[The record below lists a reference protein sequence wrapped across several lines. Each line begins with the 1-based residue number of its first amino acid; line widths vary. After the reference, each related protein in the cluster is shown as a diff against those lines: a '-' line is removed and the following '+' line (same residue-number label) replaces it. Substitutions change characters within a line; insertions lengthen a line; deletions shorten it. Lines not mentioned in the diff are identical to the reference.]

1 MGEACLNVNT
11 MIEKTSFAE
20 LSGLTWYAVQTSY
33 RSEQRVAQ
41 ALITKGLN
49 TYLPLLRETHQWTDR
64 KKTIDVPAFSGYLF
78 VNYEPTLR
86 NRVKVLE
93 TNGVV
98 RMVGGNHTPSPI
110 PVEEIEVVRRTLAS
124 GVACDRYDGLTP
136 GAKVRVIRG
145 PLAGVHGQLV
155 RIKNSLRLVVAISVF
170 SQAISAELGLNDVEA
185 LQDYS
190 VA

>member
-1 MGEACLNVNT
+1 MGEACLNSNP
-11 MIEKTSFAE
+11 MIEKTPFAE
-20 LSGLTWYAVQTSY
+20 FSDLSWYAVQTSY

-41 ALITKGLN
+41 ALTTKGLN
-49 TYLPLLRETHQWTDR
+49 TYLPLLREVRQWTDR

-98 RMVGGNHTPSPI
+98 RMVGGNHSPSPI
-110 PVEEIEVVRRTLAS
+110 PVEEIEVVRRTLSS
-124 GVACDRYDGLTP
+124 GVACDRCDALIP
-136 GAKVRVIRG
+136 GAKVRVVRG
-145 PLAGVHGQLV
+145 PLAGVQGQLV

-185 LQDYS
+185 LQDCS

>member
-1 MGEACLNVNT
+1 
-11 MIEKTSFAE
+11 MIEKTPFAE
-20 LSGLTWYAVQTSY
+20 FSDLSWYAVQTSY

-41 ALITKGLN
+41 ALTTKGLN
-49 TYLPLLRETHQWTDR
+49 TYLPLLRVVRQWTDR

-98 RMVGGNHTPSPI
+98 RMVGGNHSPSPI
-110 PVEEIEVVRRTLAS
+110 PVEEIEVVRRTLSS
-124 GVACDRYDGLTP
+124 GVACDRCDALTP
-136 GAKVRVIRG
+136 GAKVRVVRG
-145 PLAGVHGQLV
+145 PLAGVQGQLV

-185 LQDYS
+185 LQDCS